1 MMNSNLGQLTRL
13 SAIALA
19 ALASSAHAVV
29 QPDLPITSSTPNVVV
44 GGVAELLLR
53 FHVDVPVSLETLTI
67 QLNWVADALEFL
79 PASSMAMGVGWDD
92 LVANVGNDG
101 ITSSADAYTI
111 DGFLSP
117 KIDLND
123 STAEVRLSFLGKQ
136 VGFQQVSYVLSF
148 SGSTTIDTFVE
159 STGAGFAS
167 INVSPI
173 PEPTPTALLLGGLA
187 MLGWLAKRRSA

>member
-1 MMNSNLGQLTRL
+1 MMSPKLRQLTRL

-19 ALASSAHAVV
+19 ALASGAHAGV
-29 QPDLPITSSTPNVVV
+29 QPNLTITSSTPDTVV

-53 FHVDVPVSLETLTI
+53 FNVEVPVSLETLTI

-79 PASSMAMGVGWDD
+79 PSSSMAMGVGWDD

-101 ITSSADAYTI
+101 VTSSADAYAI

-117 KIDLND
+117 TIDLND

-136 VGFQQVSYVLSF
+136 VGLQQVSYVLSF

-159 STGAGFAS
+159 STGSGFAS

-187 MLGWLAKRRSA
+187 VLGWMARRRAA